1 MRENVHVPHPQI
13 RTITERFRS
22 APLELVLERT
32 KKLRKRE
39 VLVGADPSTRDDLSQ
54 SRPDLYRYVLQ
65 VVNLL
70 RPPGGIPA
78 HGGSSYDP
86 R

>member
-13 RTITERFRS
+13 RTITEQFQS

-32 KKLRKRE
+32 KKPRKRE
-39 VLVGADPSTRDDLSQ
+39 VWVGAGPSTQYDPSQ
-54 SRPDLYRYVLQ
+54 SRLNLYRYVLQ

-70 RPPGGIPA
+70 RPLGGIPA